1 MNVYASA
8 ITLGLL
14 LSLPLGMCV
23 YILALSLEKASGAR
37 PDRVWSLALVLAS
50 SPLLIAPVIV
60 VLANFWPS
68 QPSWTL
74 LETLPFWPADPVVTD
89 LAVSESDAV
98 QGRKSRVGILLVWL
112 LGAGC
117 ALGIEAM
124 SFARLRKVL
133 RHSRVAPPA
142 LVADI
147 KRRAPLNLEVRTVDA
162 AISPFLCGILRPRL
176 ILPVGFRVLPH
187 TLLILDHE
195 FAHLSRRDLLTGFIW
210 RLASVA
216 FWFNPVWR
224 AIERR
229 RRIAVEMAC
238 DAVVMRRASPDRARS
253 YARALLD
260 TARANSGFA
269 PTVGFGVTHKEALEM
284 RLKSILTPSS
294 SPKWRRLGLGAFAAM
309 LALACSIGVQAA
321 QATGTN
327 MNAPVFSRTVL
338 EGRFTS
344 GFGPRALPE
353 GAPQAA
359 RNHGGVDV
367 AAPLGSD
374 VHAPAPGR
382 VVYVGDGY
390 HGASA
395 WGHVI
400 EIDHGSG
407 WSTVY
412 AHLGDMHVSVNDR
425 VTAGDVIAEVGMTGL
440 STGPHV
446 HIEVRLNGERV
457 DPQFYLPGLDRASS
471 K

>member
-8 ITLGLL
+8 IVLGLS
-14 LSLPLGMCV
+14 LSMPLGLCA
-23 YILALSLEKASGAR
+23 YILALSLEKAAGTR
-37 PDRVWSLALVLAS
+37 PDRVWTLALVLAS
-50 SPLLIAPVIV
+50 SPLLIAPVV
-60 VLANFWPS
+60 VALADFWPQ

-74 LETLPFWPADPVVTD
+74 LDTFPFWPTDPAATG
-89 LAVSESDAV
+89 LAVEESGGANRDF
-98 QGRKSRVGILLVWL
+98 GVGILLVWL
-112 LGAGC
+112 LGGGC
-117 ALGIEAM
+117 AIGFEAM
-124 SFARLRKVL
+124 RYAKLRTLL
-133 RHSRVAPPA
+133 RHSRAAHPE
-142 LVADI
+142 LETEI
-147 KRRAPLNLEVRTVDA
+147 KRRAPLSLEVRTVDA
-162 AISPFLCGILRPRL
+162 AISPFLCGVLRPCL
-176 ILPVGFRVLPH
+176 ILPAGFRILPD
-187 TLLILDHE
+187 TLVILDHE
-195 FAHLSRRDLLTGFIW
+195 FVHLSRRDLLTGFVW
-210 RLASVA
+210 RLVSMA
-216 FWFNPVWR
+216 FWFNPVWK
-224 AIERR
+224 AMERR

-238 DAVVMRRASPDRARS
+238 DAEVVRRSSPDRVRS
-253 YARALLD
+253 YARTLLD

-294 SPKWRRLGLGAFAAM
+294 PPKWRRLGLGASAAM
-309 LALACSIGVQAA
+309 AALACSIGMQAA
-321 QATGTN
+321 QATG
-327 MNAPVFSRTVL
+327 MSINAPVFSRTVL
-338 EGRFTS
+338 EGRLTS

-353 GAPQAA
+353 GARQAA

-382 VVYVGDGY
+382 IVYVGEGY
-390 HGASA
+390 HGAPG

-400 EIDHGSG
+400 EIDHGAG

-425 VTAGDVIAEVGMTGL
+425 VSAGEVIAKVGVTGL

-457 DPQFYLPGLDRASS
+457 DPQFYLPGLNPTSS